1 MCTTIHQT
9 CTLCSALELA
19 VPQSLSQLER
29 QMLSAKQKPFFVYVA
44 TLRDTEGGGMENE
57 VIAWVSV

>member
-1 MCTTIHQT
+1 
-9 CTLCSALELA
+9 
-19 VPQSLSQLER
+19 
-29 QMLSAKQKPFFVYVA
+29 MLSAKQKPFFVYVA